1 MYDSYLNSYLNVIQL
16 LPRIHRLFMDMI
28 KIDLQELDIHDINNV
43 QSIMLFHIGDT
54 ELTMGELTSRGVY
67 IGSNLAYNVKKMVES
82 GYLTQEHSLY
92 DRRVS
97 YVCLTEK
104 GRKLREELTM
114 VHRRR
119 IDLPPQGALSS
130 DDLQTATSVLRLLDQ
145 FLTDVADRRRGSP

>member
-1 MYDSYLNSYLNVIQL
+1 MYDSYLNVIQL
-16 LPRIHRLFMDMI
+16 LPRIHRLFMEMI

-54 ELTMGELTSRGVY
+54 ELTMGELTSRGIY
-67 IGSNLAYNVKKMVES
+67 IGSNAAYNVKKMVES

-97 YVCLTEK
+97 YVRLTEK
-104 GRKLREELTM
+104 GHELREELTM
-114 VHRRR
+114 IHRRR
-119 IDLPPQGALSS
+119 IDLPSQVALSS

-145 FLTDVADRRRGSP
+145 FLTDVADRRQGSP

>member
-1 MYDSYLNSYLNVIQL
+1 MYDSYFNVIQL

-28 KIDLQELDIHDINNV
+28 KIDLQELSIHDINNV
-43 QSIMLFHIGDT
+43 QSIMLFHFGDT
-54 ELTMGELTSRGVY
+54 ELTVGELTSRGVY

-114 VHRRR
+114 IHRRR
-119 IDLPPQGALSS
+119 IDLPSQVALSS

-145 FLTDVADRRRGSP
+145 FLTDVADRRQGSP